1 MSIRKKIRNDY
12 YNHYDSIK
20 KLIPAILNPSFQ
32 AVLLLR
38 IAENASVITF
48 WFWRTVLILKHSIDV
63 GRGFS
68 IGDNIRLP
76 HPVGIVIGGGVVI
89 GSNVTLYQ
97 NVTLGMKSG
106 GYPIIGDGS
115 VIYPSSVV
123 VGGITLGAKVI
134 IGALSFVDH
143 DVDSG
148 VVFKRK

>member
-76 HPVGIVIGGGVVI
+76 HPGY
-89 GSNVTLYQ
+89 SNRWRCSYREQ
-97 NVTLGMKSG
+97 CN
-106 GYPIIGDGS
+106 
-115 VIYPSSVV
+115 
-123 VGGITLGAKVI
+123 
-134 IGALSFVDH
+134 ALSKCNFRDE
-143 DVDSG
+143 
-148 VVFKRK
+148 KRRVPNHW